1 MIYTVQ
7 KHATIIIPPQFH
19 VIMHLN
25 IANEI
30 LSLNL
35 LLSILFHFISY
46 GNPFSSNSVD
56 SDLKYFQVVRSR
68 FPKGEICVNLA
79 SCKWIWVSRG
89 RFPLIVVVCTLCSKV
104 CIDKTV
110 RSPHRIIESRH
121 GNRDLG
127 FI

>member
-7 KHATIIIPPQFH
+7 KHATIIIPPQFQ

-25 IANEI
+25 IADDI

-56 SDLKYFQVVRSR
+56 SYLKYFQVVRSR
-68 FPKGEICVNLA
+68 CPEGEICVNQA
-79 SCKWIWVSRG
+79 SCKWIWPSSESSQLV
-89 RFPLIVVVCTLCSKV
+89 IVVDAFCSKIG
-104 CIDKTV
+104 IDKTV
-110 RSPHRIIESRH
+110 RSPHRIIKSCH
-121 GNRDLG
+121 TN
-127 FI
+127 